1 MTIILPRQNLFW
13 NTKPIIVLFSFGIC
27 DDAHTVRT
35 QASVRPADLR
45 QVKNGHSPDF
55 GYPRLKPGKGLDLS
69 QFFMAYLKPDQP
81 EKVYVPALRAA
92 KEKGEKLVC
101 LTAYDYPTARIVD
114 EAGVDIILV
123 GDSMGNV
130 IHGYGNTIPVT
141 LDEILSA
148 TMAVKRGSTRAL
160 IVSDMPY
167 GTFHTGDNKA
177 VRNAMRLLK
186 NGGAEAV
193 KLEGGRN
200 RVDLVKRLVDE
211 EIPVMA
217 HIGLTPQSVHK
228 LGGYRVQGKTTVDA
242 NKLIEDAKLLEE
254 AGAFAIVLELIP
266 REVAETIS
274 KELTISTVGIGAGAA
289 CDIQV
294 LVLHDLIGFTFGRQP
309 RFVRQYANVSEVI
322 STAITEWMEDVR
334 TGDYPSEAES
344 YGFPKEAKAVTEG
357 S

>member
-1 MTIILPRQNLFW
+1 
-13 NTKPIIVLFSFGIC
+13 
-27 DDAHTVRT
+27 
-35 QASVRPADLR
+35 
-45 QVKNGHSPDF
+45 
-55 GYPRLKPGKGLDLS
+55 
-69 QFFMAYLKPDQP
+69 MAYLKPDKP

-114 EAGVDIILV
+114 ESGVDMILV

-148 TMAVKRGSTRAL
+148 TKAVKRGSSRSL
-160 IVSDMPY
+160 IIADMPY
-167 GTFHTGDNKA
+167 GSYHTGDNKA
-177 VRNAMRLLK
+177 VRNALK
-186 NGGAEAV
+186 LMKYGGAEAV

-211 EIPVMA
+211 EIPVMG

-228 LGGYRVQGKTTVDA
+228 LGGYRVQGKTAEDA
-242 NKLIEDAKLLEE
+242 QKLIEDAKLLED
-254 AGAFAIVLELIP
+254 AGAFAVVLELVP
-266 REVAETIS
+266 REIAEIITS
-274 KELTISTVGIGAGAA
+274 ELSISTVGIGAGTA
-289 CDIQV
+289 CDVQV

-322 STAITEWMEDVR
+322 SDAITKWMDDVK
-334 TGDYPSEAES
+334 TGNYPSEAES
-344 YGFPKEAKAVTEG
+344 YGLPKDVTLFE
-357 S
+357 SDTAASN